1 MSRHL
6 HQNVTCLICQ
16 SHMPRLARD
25 AIANGQVM
33 IFRKLNAIW
42 PRKARS
48 WNNLVKVLGLWGI
61 SRTSFH
67 GGYTQN
73 LKLGGLTF
81 WNMKH
86 QKYHTRQLQSPVET
100 GREESP
106 WNRIPENYPKKKAF
120 WNPGGPVLVQN
131 VRGLPWSFRA
141 KLEMPIVPLGGCQ
154 VKKSYSKPSAEAENV
169 TRGSSGRVKK

>member
-6 HQNVTCLICQ
+6 HQNVARLICQ

-42 PRKARS
+42 PWKARS

-67 GGYTQN
+67 GGYTQ
-73 LKLGGLTF
+73 L
-81 WNMKH
+81 
-86 QKYHTRQLQSPVET
+86 ET
-100 GREESP
+100 GRPHLLEYETSKISHTSTAESCRDWARRIP
-106 WNRIPENYPKKKAF
+106 LCVKWILQWNRIPENYPQKKMPFGIRVALSWSKTSEAC
-120 WNPGGPVLVQN
+120 PGASEQSWRCPLC
-131 VRGLPWSFRA
+131 LWAAA
-141 KLEMPIVPLGGCQ
+141 K
-154 VKKSYSKPSAEAENV
+154 
-169 TRGSSGRVKK
+169 

>member
-1 MSRHL
+1 MYINLESLSDQHVCIHHHMSRHL
-6 HQNVTCLICQ
+6 HQNVACLICQ

-106 WNRIPENYPKKKAF
+106 WNRIPENYPQKKMPFGIRVALSWSKTSEAC
-120 WNPGGPVLVQN
+120 PGASEQSWRCPLC
-131 VRGLPWSFRA
+131 LWAAA
-141 KLEMPIVPLGGCQ
+141 K
-154 VKKSYSKPSAEAENV
+154 
-169 TRGSSGRVKK
+169 

>member
-1 MSRHL
+1 MYINLESLSDQHVCIHHHMSRHL
-6 HQNVTCLICQ
+6 HQNVARLICQ
-16 SHMPRLARD
+16 SHMPRFARD

-42 PRKARS
+42 PWKARS

-81 WNMKH
+81 WNNYETSKIS
-86 QKYHTRQLQSPVET
+86 HTSTAESCRDWARRIPLCVKWILQ
-100 GREESP
+100 
-106 WNRIPENYPKKKAF
+106 WNRIPENYPKLKDRITPQGNF
-120 WNPGGPVLVQN
+120 FQ
-131 VRGLPWSFRA
+131 
-141 KLEMPIVPLGGCQ
+141 
-154 VKKSYSKPSAEAENV
+154 
-169 TRGSSGRVKK
+169 